1 MILHARLSLL
11 AALAFLLSCAVE
23 VGPPHEELAPDY
35 QSPGDQPAYPAR
47 PLPRRNV
54 APPEPPPNSSTVKV
68 SGYWAATA
76 WGWIWVPAREV
87 PLPRP
92 GSVRVVDRFCRPWAI
107 SN

>member
-1 MILHARLSLL
+1 MIPLARLILL
-11 AALAFLLSCAVE
+11 PALALILSCAVE

-54 APPEPPPNSSTVKV
+54 APPEPLPDHGTVKV
-68 SGYWAATA
+68 AGYWVPTM
-76 WGWIWVPAREV
+76 WGWTWVPAREV

-92 GSVRVVDRFCRPWAI
+92 GSVRRADRFCRPWAI